1 MTWTRLKSALT
12 LGGKHPLQTLKLTWK
27 KVIEREVMTR
37 AAGIAFYAMLA
48 LVPFLALMITL
59 GAQALP
65 ESALAVGGEG
75 KASGFQSTLRGLFPA
90 EASEIITSQIKRI
103 REAPPVGLLS
113 IGLLVT
119 MWTASSLFVAI
130 IDAMNVMYGVKE
142 TRSFLKLRITA
153 IVMTLIQAAILIGA
167 LVAIV
172 VGPELISR
180 FHLDFGLG
188 YGTAL
193 AIQWV
198 VVFLMIL
205 LSFALTNHVAPDVE
219 QRWEWISPGSLY
231 GTILLIGFTSLF
243 RIYVQNFASYQKTYG
258 SLGGVMVML
267 LWLWVSSLVLLAA
280 AQLNQVVEEASP
292 LGKSSGQKYDP
303 TRPPDLAALKPEPM
317 AD

>member
-1 MTWTRLKSALT
+1 MTIIRLKSAML
-12 LGGKHPLQTLKLTWK
+12 LGGLNPIQVLKRTWK
-27 KVIEREVMTR
+27 QMNEHEVMTR
-37 AAGIAFYAMLA
+37 AAGVAFYAMLA

-65 ESALAVGGEG
+65 ASALAVDESGSD
-75 KASGFQSTLRGLFPA
+75 SGFQSTLRRIFPP
-90 EASEIITSQIKRI
+90 EAGEIITSQIKRI

-142 TRSFLKLRITA
+142 SRSFVRLRITA
-153 IVMTLIQAAILIGA
+153 IVMTLIQAAILIGS

-172 VGPELISR
+172 AGPEIIEFLR
-180 FHLDFGLG
+180 LDGSIG
-188 YGTAL
+188 YA
-193 AIQWV
+193 AAVSVQWV
-198 VVFLMIL
+198 AVFLMIL
-205 LSFALTNHVAPDVE
+205 MSFALTNYIAPDVE

-231 GTILLIGFTSLF
+231 GTVLLIGFTLLF
-243 RIYVQNFASYQKTYG
+243 RVYVQNFASYQETYG

-267 LWLWVSSLVLLAA
+267 LWLWVTSLVLLGA

-292 LGKSSGQKYDP
+292 VGKSPGQKHDP
-303 TRPPDLAALKPEPM
+303 NEPLDLSSLKPEPIQ
-317 AD
+317 D